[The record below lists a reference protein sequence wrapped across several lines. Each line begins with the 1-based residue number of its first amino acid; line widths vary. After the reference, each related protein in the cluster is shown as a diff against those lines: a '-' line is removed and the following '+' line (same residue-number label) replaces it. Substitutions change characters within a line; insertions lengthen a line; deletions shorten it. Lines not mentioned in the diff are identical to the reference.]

1 MKFET
6 VWGPVK
12 SDAGAREERFDTVW
26 CSFVAS
32 PERIRMARSP
42 IKGSVLVKGSSWM
55 RTLWGAV
62 PVVRHDLKFGKS
74 YFKKL
79 ASRRKASKAPHCP
92 TFKGSKGGVKKHACG
107 ICGKDTYEPDLCV
120 SCQVG
125 LKQGRDPAGP
135 AKELE
140 YENDPWFD
148 NAVRAWERDF

>member
-6 VWGPVK
+6 VWGSVE
-12 SDAGAREERFDTVW
+12 SDADNRH
-26 CSFVAS
+26 
-32 PERIRMARSP
+32 
-42 IKGSVLVKGSSWM
+42 KGRGGWSKEHFA
-55 RTLWGAV
+55 TLWGTFTV
-62 PVVRHDLKFGKS
+62 TEKGVLCQLLP
-74 YFKKL
+74 KKDERTGIWTVWGRCNDGGADRYRL
-79 ASRRKASKAPHCP
+79 GIRKASKCKHAP

-107 ICGKDTYEPDLCV
+107 TCGKDTYEPDLCV